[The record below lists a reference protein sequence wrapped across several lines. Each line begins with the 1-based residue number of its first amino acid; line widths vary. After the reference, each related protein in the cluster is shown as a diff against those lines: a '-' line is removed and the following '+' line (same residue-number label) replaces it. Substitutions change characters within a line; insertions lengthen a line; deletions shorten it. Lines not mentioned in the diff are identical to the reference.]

1 MNKYI
6 KYVVES
12 FFDDIEDDIIDSNN
26 GMDSIYLIKI
36 IEDWCEK
43 IKYYPVDIYAKP
55 NGEIVCDFSDSYFG
69 DVIGSLE
76 RSDDM
81 NDMFSDW
88 TIDVY
93 NKCIIFTP

>member
-26 GMDSIYLIKI
+26 SMDSIYLIKI

-43 IKYYPVDIYAKP
+43 VKYYPVDIYMQNQMEK
-55 NGEIVCDFSDSYFG
+55 
-69 DVIGSLE
+69 
-76 RSDDM
+76 
-81 NDMFSDW
+81 
-88 TIDVY
+88 
-93 NKCIIFTP
+93 